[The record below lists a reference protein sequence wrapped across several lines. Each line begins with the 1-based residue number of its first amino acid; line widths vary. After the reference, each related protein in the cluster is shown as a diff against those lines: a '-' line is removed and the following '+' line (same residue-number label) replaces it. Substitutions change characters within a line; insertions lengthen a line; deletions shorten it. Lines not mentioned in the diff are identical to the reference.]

1 MKQSLLHTPEGV
13 KDVYG
18 TEYAK
23 MQKVESLLH
32 SAIASFG
39 YRDIRTP
46 AFEYFDVFSSEVGTT
61 ASKELFKFFDK
72 ENDTLVLRP
81 DFTPSI
87 ARCSAKYFLEDDS
100 PLRFCYLGNVY
111 SNTGSLQ
118 GKLCEE
124 TQMGAELIGDNS
136 VEADAEIIAMVVES
150 LKAAGL
156 SEFQVTIGE
165 VDYFKG
171 LCEEAGLD
179 GETEFQLREFISGKN
194 IFAAQQL
201 LEERNV
207 APDYREKLLK
217 IGDSFEDH
225 DNLKLLRENVK
236 NARSLEAIDRL
247 EKLYSV
253 LRLYEIADYVSFDL
267 GLLSKYN
274 YYTGILFRV
283 YTYGVGRQVVQGGR
297 YDNLLSHFGKNAPAI
312 GFVILVD
319 DLLEALTR
327 QKAAPNI
334 SDDNHTFFY
343 DPAKNGDYE
352 AKLQDAR
359 ALRKKGQMVTLT
371 PIPAGR
377 KEMA

>member
-13 KDVYG
+13 RDLYG
-18 TEYAK
+18 SEFAK
-23 MQKVESLLH
+23 MKQVENLLH
-32 SAIASFG
+32 SAIHSFG

-72 ENDTLVLRP
+72 ENETIVLRP

-87 ARCSAKYFLEDDS
+87 ARCAAKYFAEDDT
-100 PLRFCYLGNVY
+100 PQRFCYLGNVY
-111 SNTGSLQ
+111 ANTGALQ

-124 TQMGAELIGDNS
+124 TQMGAELIGDSS
-136 VEADAEIIAMVVES
+136 VEADAEVIAMVVSS

-179 GETEFQLREFISGKN
+179 PETELSLREFISGKN

-201 LEERNV
+201 LEDRRVSE
-207 APDYREKLLK
+207 DYREKLLK

-225 DNLKLLRENVK
+225 DNLKSLRDNVK
-236 NARSLEAIDRL
+236 NQRSLSAIDRL

-253 LRLYEIADYVSFDL
+253 LQLYGIEDCVSFDL

-297 YDNLLSHFGKNAPAI
+297 YDNLLKHFGKDAPAI

-327 QKAAPNI
+327 QKAAPLVTDENV
-334 SDDNHTFFY
+334 TLFY
-343 DPAKNGDYE
+343 DPDQTGSYE
-352 AKLQDAR
+352 AKLEEALN
-359 ALRKKGQMVTLT
+359 LRKEGKMVTLT
-371 PIPAGR
+371 PLPGG
-377 KEMA
+377 KKVMA

>member
-1 MKQSLLHTPEGV
+1 MKQSLLHTPDGV
-13 KDVYG
+13 KDLYG
-18 TEYAK
+18 NEYEK
-23 MQKVESLLH
+23 MSRVEDLLH
-32 SAIASFG
+32 QSIVSFG

-46 AFEYFDVFSSEVGTT
+46 VFEYFDVFSNEVGTT

-72 ENDTLVLRP
+72 ENETLVLRP

-87 ARCSAKYFLEDDS
+87 ARCSAKYFLEDNE

-111 SNTGSLQ
+111 SNTGTLQ

-124 TQMGAELIGDNS
+124 TQMGAELIGDPS

-165 VDYFKG
+165 VEYFKG
-171 LCEEAGLD
+171 LCGEAGLD
-179 GETEFQLREFISGKN
+179 ESTESALREFISGKN
-194 IFAAQQL
+194 IFAAREL
-201 LEERNV
+201 LEERGV
-207 APDYREKLLK
+207 APDYREKLLQ

-225 DNLKLLRENVK
+225 DNLKLLRENVQ
-236 NARSLEAIDRL
+236 NARSREAIDRL

-253 LRLYEIADYVSFDL
+253 LQLYEIEDYVSFDL

-297 YDNLLSHFGKNAPAI
+297 YDNLLKHFGKDAAAI

-327 QKAAPNI
+327 QKAAPFVTDENI
-334 SDDNHTFFY
+334 TLFY
-343 DPAKNGDYE
+343 HPEQAEDYRE
-352 AKLQDAR
+352 QLRQARKLRQEG
-359 ALRKKGQMVTLT
+359 KMVALT
-371 PIPAGR
+371 PAPGGNEVLA
-377 KEMA
+377 

>member
-13 KDVYG
+13 KDLYG
-18 TEYAK
+18 SEYAR

-32 SAIASFG
+32 SAITSFG

-111 SNTGSLQ
+111 SNTSALQ

-124 TQMGAELIGDNS
+124 TQMGAELIGDKS
-136 VEADAEIIAMVVES
+136 VEADAEIIAIVVES

-165 VDYFKG
+165 VDYFRG

-179 GETEFQLREFISGKN
+179 AETENALREFISGKN

-201 LEERNV
+201 LEERKV
-207 APDYREKLLK
+207 SADYREKLLK

-225 DNLKLLRENVK
+225 DNLKSLRENVK
-236 NARSLEAIDRL
+236 NRRSLAAIDRL

-297 YDNLLSHFGKNAPAI
+297 YDNLLKHFGKDAPAV

-327 QKAAPNI
+327 QKAAPVVE
-334 SDDNHTFFY
+334 DNNRTLFY
-343 DPAKNGDYE
+343 DPTRPGDYE
-352 AKLQDAR
+352 SKLGEAR
-359 ALRKKGQMVTLT
+359 SLRSQGQMVTLT
-371 PIPAGR
+371 PVLKGKVVKA
-377 KEMA
+377 